1 MRVLLTSVVFGAMI
15 MLGQQQPD
23 EENDD
28 FVLMSLFDGDSNG
41 EVSEEQFLNYLGTT
55 EEITNNFENDEWKES
70 GKIAFQVYDNDKNGL
85 LDIGE
90 FSEFERQM
98 NALYQHNT
106 EEEQEGEIL

>member
-41 EVSEEQFLNYLGTT
+41 EVSEE
-55 EEITNNFENDEWKES
+55 
-70 GKIAFQVYDNDKNGL
+70 
-85 LDIGE
+85 
-90 FSEFERQM
+90 
-98 NALYQHNT
+98 
-106 EEEQEGEIL
+106 